1 MKRNDKKLYIY
12 LIIIVFF
19 CVSFGYAV
27 LNSTLTINGKSNISK
42 NTWDLYFENIMIKDG
57 SVEAVKAPVIENNI
71 NVDFEVN
78 LNLPGEFFE
87 FTVDIVNSGTI
98 DAMIDSIIKEPE
110 LTAEQEKY
118 LNYTINYDNGEEI
131 KKNDLLY
138 KNTSKRLKVLIEYK
152 NEINVSD
159 LPINAEILNLGFTL
173 NYIQSDGRSEVEE
186 EEDEF
191 AGMEIPIWYPE
202 NVKVSFLRDK
212 VTLALVE
219 DGSENFNNFDFSLI
233 SAIHSFY
240 IEEGIVSIDVD
251 RIFVYL
257 TVEQMNINSNIR
269 NIFSKVYVTEV
280 VFGNKVTKV
289 IDNMFYNSDSLRFV
303 SFSDSENLKIGN
315 NAFSNCKWLKRV
327 DNLPVGLT
335 KMGDYAFANSSIEN
349 ISYDGTIE
357 QWNSIVKGENWNQNI
372 IATKVTCS
380 NGTVNIN

>member
-1 MKRNDKKLYIY
+1 MKKNNNYFILL
-12 LIIIVFF
+12 LILLICI
-19 CVSFGYAV
+19 SIGYAV

-42 NTWDLYFENIMIKDG
+42 NTWDLYFDNIRIKDG
-57 SVEAVKAPVIENNI
+57 SVEAVEMPVIENATAVKFKI
-71 NVDFEVN
+71 N
-78 LNLPGEFFE
+78 LNKPGDYFE
-87 FTVDIVNSGTI
+87 FTFDVVNNGSI
-98 DAMIDSIIKEPE
+98 DAMIDSIIKELE

-152 NEINVSD
+152 KEINASD

-202 NVKVSFLRDK
+202 NVKVSVSRDK
-212 VTLALVE
+212 MTLALVE
-219 DGSENFNNFDFSLI
+219 DGSENVNNFDFFLI
-233 SAIHSFY
+233 SAIYSFY

-251 RIFVYL
+251 RIFGYL

-269 NIFSKVYVTEV
+269 NIFSKVNVTEV

-289 IDNMFYNSDSLRFV
+289 IDNMFYNSNSLMFLR
-303 SFSDSENLKIGN
+303 FSDSENLKIGN

-327 DNLPVGLT
+327 ENLPVGLT
-335 KMGDYAFANSSIEN
+335 KIGDYAFANSSIEN